1 VTTRELTN
9 INTSDF
15 LTVEEAARFLGI
27 KESAV
32 RNYLSLGR
40 LITYKVKSLTLLKV
54 EDLKSWKSRKL
65 KR

>member
-9 INTSDF
+9 ININEF
-15 LTVEEAARFLGI
+15 LTVEESAKFLGI

-54 EDLKSWKSRKL
+54 DDLKNWKSRKQ
-65 KR
+65 RR